1 MLGDEL
7 FEKETLF
14 HIPTLS
20 FDHPLTLMEKNEL
33 KDIIFY
39 VLSLKQIYFKEGV
52 DLKSVEFIRYLLE
65 ASEHLDDT
73 KIEKYIFDPK
83 VATKLLDCNFENPDT
98 WQVVYH
104 GSDQKN
110 RLFSISDYRVLAL
123 YFDTICK
130 DIKSRDLS
138 VMEEVV
144 LVYDIVKKYYYSD
157 TEHKNYLEIIKK
169 KEASMMEYN
178 YLFKEF
184 LDRLGIPSYVGK
196 VATKNGI
203 SYITMAYID
212 DLKYGVD
219 GYYLF
224 DPSSDTL
231 PRGKYKSELV
241 RRLNYNFFAL
251 KLQDIERLL
260 TGDFLK
266 DILGVFSLSDYE
278 LAKERFNILCEKF
291 SKKELEL
298 FFDTFGSDFEL
309 LYHKMRESN
318 EISIDLISR
327 AISNIYK
334 EEELQDE
341 EFSFWELFEKNY
353 SIREKELFAPSNV
366 MEEENLLFLNAS

>member
-1 MLGDEL
+1 MLDGEL
-7 FEKETLF
+7 LEKDTLF

-20 FDHPLTLMEKNEL
+20 FDHPLTLMEKNQL

-39 VLSLKQIYFKEGV
+39 VLSLKQIYFKDGTDV
-52 DLKSVEFIRYLLE
+52 KTVEFIRYLLE
-65 ASEHLDDT
+65 ASTHLDDE
-73 KIEKYIFDPK
+73 KIEKYIFDPNI
-83 VATKLLDCNFENPDT
+83 ATKLLDCNFENPDT
-98 WQVVYH
+98 WQVVYR
-104 GSDQKN
+104 GSDQRN
-110 RLFSISDYRVLAL
+110 RLFSISDYRVLSL

-130 DIKSRDLS
+130 EIKEKDLS
-138 VMEEVV
+138 VMEKLV

-157 TEHKNYLEIIKK
+157 DEHKSYLEIIKK
-169 KEASMMEYN
+169 KEASLMEFN

-184 LDRLGIPSYVGK
+184 LDRLDIPSYVGK

-203 SYITMAYID
+203 SYITMAHIID
-212 DLKYGVD
+212 SKYDID

-251 KLQDIERLL
+251 RILDIDRLL

-266 DILGVFSLSDYE
+266 DILGVFSLGDFE

-291 SKKELEL
+291 SKKELQL
-298 FFDTFGSDFEL
+298 FFDTFGSDFEN
-309 LYHKMRESN
+309 LYHEMRESN
-318 EISIDLISR
+318 EIGVEVISEV
-327 AISNIYK
+327 ISTVYK
-334 EEELQDE
+334 EDELQDD

-353 SIREKELFAPSNV
+353 SIREKELFAPSNL
-366 MEEENLLFLNAS
+366 MEEENLLFLNAV

>member
-1 MLGDEL
+1 MLDGEL
-7 FEKETLF
+7 LEKDALF

-20 FDHPLTLMEKNEL
+20 FDHPLTLMEKNQL

-39 VLSLKQIYFKEGV
+39 VLSLKQIYFKEGTDV
-52 DLKSVEFIRYLLE
+52 KSVEFIRYLLE
-65 ASEHLDDT
+65 ASTHLDDE
-73 KIEKYIFDPK
+73 KIEKYIFDPNIAK
-83 VATKLLDCNFENPDT
+83 KLLDCNFENPDT
-98 WQVVYH
+98 WQVVYR
-104 GSDQKN
+104 GSDQRN
-110 RLFSISDYRVLAL
+110 RLFSISDYRVLTL

-130 DIKSRDLS
+130 EIKEKDLS
-138 VMEEVV
+138 VMEKLV

-157 TEHKNYLEIIKK
+157 DEHKSYLEIIKK
-169 KEASMMEYN
+169 KEASLMEFN

-184 LDRLGIPSYVGK
+184 LDRLDIPSYVGK

-203 SYITMAYID
+203 SYITMAHIVD
-212 DLKYGVD
+212 SKYDID

-251 KLQDIERLL
+251 RILDIDRLL

-266 DILGVFSLSDYE
+266 DILGVFSLSDFE

-291 SKKELEL
+291 SKKELQL
-298 FFDTFGSDFEL
+298 FFDTFGSDFEK
-309 LYHKMRESN
+309 LYQSMRESN
-318 EISIDLISR
+318 EIGVEVISEV
-327 AISNIYK
+327 ISTVYK
-334 EEELQDE
+334 EDELQDD

-353 SIREKELFAPSNV
+353 SIREKELFAPSNL
-366 MEEENLLFLNAS
+366 MEEENLLFLNAV